1 MKRKFVKFLIVFI
14 VLILLLFLCFLIMD
28 ELNIIN
34 LKNNSSD
41 LKEQNNTNFNAEE
54 NATENNNQSQV
65 NYEVKETDFTL
76 IDQNGN
82 KVSLADYRGK
92 KVVILYW
99 AVWCPPCKEEIPVI
113 DELNKEYNNAVF
125 LTIVSP
131 TLGENSEYDTYQE
144 EIADY
149 IKTNN
154 IEVPVLIDE
163 GKKCF
168 DIYGIERYP
177 STIFIDEYG
186 NVKEKLGSKEES
198 GKLSKDEIISKL
210 EQY

>member
-34 LKNNSSD
+34 LKNNSSE
-41 LKEQNNTNFNAEE
+41 LEEQNNTNFNAEE

-113 DELNKEYNNAVF
+113 DELNKEYNDAVF

-163 GKKCF
+163 GKKEKA
-168 DIYGIERYP
+168 IETAKNLL
-177 STIFIDEYG
+177 ST
-186 NVKEKLGSKEES
+186 NLTTV
-198 GKLSKDEIISKL
+198 EIAKATGLTLL
-210 EQY
+210 EIEALK

>member
-1 MKRKFVKFLIVFI
+1 MGEKNILHVYNRYKL
-14 VLILLLFLCFLIMD
+14 VLEKGDGVYLYD
-28 ELNIIN
+28 
-34 LKNNSSD
+34 
-41 LKEQNNTNFNAEE
+41 
-54 NATENNNQSQV
+54 TE
-65 NYEVKETDFTL
+65 
-76 IDQNGN
+76 
-82 KVSLADYRGK
+82 GK
-92 KVVILYW
+92 KYLDFAAGI
-99 AVWCPPCKEEIPVI
+99 AVSAFGYN
-113 DELNKEYNNAVF
+113 NKEYNDAVF

-144 EIADY
+144 KIADY

-198 GKLSKDEIISKL
+198 GKLSKDENISKL

>member
-34 LKNNSSD
+34 LKNNSSE
-41 LKEQNNTNFNAEE
+41 LEEQNNTNFNAEE

-113 DELNKEYNNAVF
+113 DELNKEYNDAVF

-186 NVKEKLGSKEES
+186 KVKEKLGSKEES